1 MLRFEEAQHRRLHCI
16 VRGRRHHALRRLH
29 VFPAACAIDLHR
41 PFRGEREVEVAT
53 LMPMRSA
60 FRRLPWLHAYGCGR
74 APARRRRAAGEK
86 MVRRRF
92 TATIDTIERSIPLRD
107 SMSSVEATS
116 PRVSPL
122 FALVPFLRPYAGRWA
137 LAFLALVTSAGA
149 TLALPMAFRYLI
161 DRGFAS
167 GDRTHIDRY
176 FIALFVV
183 SLILAAATSLR
194 FYWVSWLGE
203 RVTADLRRAVY
214 DHIMRMSPQF
224 FEITQTGEVLS
235 RLTTDTTLIQ
245 TIVGTSL
252 SLGLRNALLAAGGI
266 AMLVTTSPVLSGYI
280 IAVLIVVV
288 APVVFFGRR
297 VRRLS
302 RASQDKVAN
311 ASALAG
317 EVLNAMPTVQSYTQE
332 PFEAQRFGT
341 AVESAFGTAL
351 ARIRARA
358 VLTAVVIVFVFAA
371 IVFVL
376 WLGAQAVLAGQMT
389 AGQLSQFILYAVF
402 TAGAVGAL
410 AEVWGDLQR
419 AAGATDRLM
428 QLLAARS
435 PVTEAQTPAPMPAMG
450 EGIRFDNV
458 GFSYPSR
465 PGASALSA
473 FSLAVR
479 PGEHVALVGPSGA
492 GKTTLFQL
500 LLRFYDP
507 QSGSILINGVATRQ
521 MSLVTLRQAIG
532 VVLQDSVIFSGSVL
546 DNIRYGRSEATVAQ
560 VRRAAEMAA
569 ADGFIEQLPQGYD
582 TFLGERGVR
591 LSGGQRQRI
600 AIARAILRDPPILLL
615 DEATSALDAASE
627 RLVQTA
633 LDNAAQNRTTLVIA
647 HRLATV
653 QQADRIV
660 VMEHG
665 RIVAQGRHADLLR
678 ESPLYAQLA
687 ALQFGATAAHDA
699 S

>member
-1 MLRFEEAQHRRLHCI
+1 M
-16 VRGRRHHALRRLH
+16 
-29 VFPAACAIDLHR
+29 PTSAA
-41 PFRGEREVEVAT
+41 
-53 LMPMRSA
+53 SA
-60 FRRLPWLHAYGCGR
+60 
-74 APARRRRAAGEK
+74 
-86 MVRRRF
+86 
-92 TATIDTIERSIPLRD
+92 
-107 SMSSVEATS
+107 
-116 PRVSPL
+116 PRVGPL

-176 FIALFVV
+176 FIGLFVI
-183 SLILAAATSLR
+183 SLILAGATALR

-203 RVTADLRRAVY
+203 RVTADLRSAVY
-214 DHIMRMSPQF
+214 DHIMGMSPQF
-224 FEITQTGEVLS
+224 FETTQTGEVLS

-245 TIVGTSL
+245 TVVGTSL
-252 SLGLRNALLAAGGI
+252 SLGLRNALLATGGV
-266 AMLVTTSPVLSGYI
+266 AMLVMTSPVLSGYI

-288 APVVFFGRR
+288 VPIIFFGRR

-332 PFEAQRFGT
+332 AFEARRFGT
-341 AVESAFGTAL
+341 AVEAAFETAL
-351 ARIRARA
+351 TRIRARA
-358 VLTAVVIVFVFAA
+358 GLTAMVIVFVFAA
-371 IVFVL
+371 MVFVL
-376 WLGAQAVLAGQMT
+376 WLGAQAVLAGHMT

-402 TAGAVGAL
+402 TAGAVGTL

-428 QLLAARS
+428 DLLAARS
-435 PVTEAQTPAPMPAMG
+435 PVTQARTTVPMPPAG
-450 EGIRFDNV
+450 EGIRFDEV

-465 PGASALSA
+465 PGISALSA
-473 FSLAVR
+473 FSFDVR

-507 QSGSILINGVATRQ
+507 QSGSISINGVPTQ
-521 MSLVTLRQAIG
+521 HMSLDALRRSIG

-546 DNIRYGRSEATVAQ
+546 DNIRYGMPEATLAQ
-560 VRRAAEMAA
+560 ARHAADMAA
-569 ADGFIEQLPQGYD
+569 AADFIEELPQGYD

-600 AIARAILRDPPILLL
+600 AIARAILRNPPILLL

-665 RIVAQGRHADLLR
+665 RIVAQGRHAELLR
-678 ESPLYAQLA
+678 SSPLYARLA
-687 ALQFGATAAHDA
+687 ALQFGELTASDA
-699 S
+699 A

>member
-1 MLRFEEAQHRRLHCI
+1 MPEAA
-16 VRGRRHHALRRLH
+16 VRSSR
-29 VFPAACAIDLHR
+29 
-41 PFRGEREVEVAT
+41 VA
-53 LMPMRSA
+53 
-60 FRRLPWLHAYGCGR
+60 
-74 APARRRRAAGEK
+74 
-86 MVRRRF
+86 
-92 TATIDTIERSIPLRD
+92 
-107 SMSSVEATS
+107 
-116 PRVSPL
+116 PL
-122 FALVPFLRPYAGRWA
+122 FALLPFLRPYAGRWA
-137 LAFLALVTSAGA
+137 LAFLALLTSAGA
-149 TLALPMAFRYLI
+149 TLALPVAFKYLI

-167 GDRTHIDRY
+167 GNRAHIDRY

-183 SLILAAATSLR
+183 SLILAAATALR

-214 DHIMRMSPQF
+214 THVMRMSPQF
-224 FEITQTGEVLS
+224 FETTQTGEVLS

-245 TIVGTSL
+245 AVVGTSL
-252 SLGLRNALLAAGGI
+252 SLGLRNALLTVGGVT
-266 AMLVTTSPVLSGYI
+266 MLVATSPVLSGYI
-280 IAVLIVVV
+280 IATLIVVV
-288 APVVFFGRR
+288 LPIVLFGRR
-297 VRRLS
+297 VRKLS

-332 PFEAQRFGT
+332 GYETKRFGG
-341 AVESAFGTAL
+341 AVEAAFDTAL
-351 ARIRARA
+351 TRIRARA
-358 VLTAVVIVFVFAA
+358 SLTAVVIVFVFAA

-376 WLGAQAVLAGQMT
+376 WLGAKAVLAGSMT
-389 AGQLSQFILYAVF
+389 GGQLSQFILYAVF
-402 TAGAVGAL
+402 TAGAVGAV

-419 AAGATDRLM
+419 AAGATERLL

-435 PVTEAQTPAPMPAMG
+435 PVEEAEKPVALPAQGAQG
-450 EGIRFDNV
+450 DGIRFENV

-465 PGASALSA
+465 PGIAALA
-473 FSLAVR
+473 GFSLDVR

-500 LLRFYDP
+500 LLRFFDP
-507 QSGSILINGVATRQ
+507 QSGRILINGVSTRDV
-521 MSLVTLRQAIG
+521 SLDALRQAIG
-532 VVLQDSVIFSGSVL
+532 VVLQESVIFSGTVL
-546 DNIRYGRSEATVAQ
+546 DNIRYGMPDATLEQ
-560 VRRAAEMAA
+560 VRRAADMAA
-569 ADGFIEQLPQGYD
+569 AAGFIEQLPEGYD

-600 AIARAILRDPPILLL
+600 AIARAILKDPPILLL

-660 VMEHG
+660 VLEHG
-665 RIVAQGRHADLLR
+665 RIVAQGRHADLL
-678 ESPLYAQLA
+678 ESSPLYAQLA
-687 ALQFGATAAHDA
+687 ALQFGEAAKPQSVPQSVPLPTAQG
-699 S
+699 